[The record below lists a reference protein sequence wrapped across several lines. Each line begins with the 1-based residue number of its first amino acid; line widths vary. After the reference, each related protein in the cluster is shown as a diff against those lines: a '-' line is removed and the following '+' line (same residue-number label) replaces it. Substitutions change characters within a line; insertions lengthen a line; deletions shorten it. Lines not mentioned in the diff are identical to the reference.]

1 MKAKRIISSILVFV
15 TLLSFAACSAPE
27 PESVSETT
35 AEPTETTAT
44 VAPATETTTLEP
56 ATEITEDT
64 TETTAETTTET
75 TTETTA
81 ETTAKTTTETTAEA
95 TAAAAEETTTAQPW
109 WVEAMQIAPEDVRP
123 DHPDLD
129 PKDEKK
135 PYYLKVNTLCNTV
148 TVYAKDKDGYHT
160 VPIKAMIC
168 STGEATP
175 QNEIHSLH
183 KKGKWPWLALY
194 GNVYG
199 RYVTQINGDILFHSV
214 PYLRYGDKGSLKYV
228 EYDKLGTSCSMGCI
242 RMTLEDAIWIYV
254 NRSNIA
260 SVEFYSSEDP
270 GPLGKPTAQI
280 ISQNETCRGWD
291 PTDTDPTSPWLAK
304 DGVIVTTQTAYSSL
318 APYIPYYPPVTTA
331 ATWTAATEPPEIGSE
346 TGSEETELS
355 GEPAET
361 TAEPETEANT
371 ETAAEPTPAETTT
384 VQTTTPSTAE

>member
-27 PESVSETT
+27 PESVLETT

-56 ATEITEDT
+56 ATEITEAT

-148 TVYAKDKDGYHT
+148 TVYEKTK
-160 VPIKAMIC
+160 
-168 STGEATP
+168 TG
-175 QNEIHSLH
+175 I
-183 KKGKWPWLALY
+183 
-194 GNVYG
+194 
-199 RYVTQINGDILFHSV
+199 ILF
-214 PYLRYGDKGSLKYV
+214 
-228 EYDKLGTSCSMGCI
+228 
-242 RMTLEDAIWIYV
+242 
-254 NRSNIA
+254 RS
-260 SVEFYSSEDP
+260 
-270 GPLGKPTAQI
+270 
-280 ISQNETCRGWD
+280 RR
-291 PTDTDPTSPWLAK
+291 
-304 DGVIVTTQTAYSSL
+304 
-318 APYIPYYPPVTTA
+318 
-331 ATWTAATEPPEIGSE
+331 
-346 TGSEETELS
+346 
-355 GEPAET
+355 
-361 TAEPETEANT
+361 
-371 ETAAEPTPAETTT
+371 
-384 VQTTTPSTAE
+384 